1 MKLLLPYAHD
11 INGNLVHIDDA
22 QKGQKYTC
30 PNCGV
35 ELLLKISK
43 IPEGQKYHR
52 RNHFA
57 HKGNSDNHCSESF
70 LHKFFKERCVEFI
83 KEKISAQ
90 EELFLKWKCKKCRRQ
105 HELNLLGQVVDI
117 VPEYNL
123 DVCRPDIALLDK
135 NNKPIFVIEV
145 VVTHRPNPEVLKYYE
160 NHNVVCFLIKVNDFS
175 CCENIED
182 KLSHLDTDSMIYCIA
197 LPDKLRYSPESRSQL
212 DSSYIDLIRFL
223 EEKGNKTCKKCGGAL
238 KIATE
243 EGVWERPCLKCENS
257 DCDYMEKL
265 SDYECVIFPNMK

>member
-1 MKLLLPYAHD
+1 M
-11 INGNLVHIDDA
+11 
-22 QKGQKYTC
+22 
-30 PNCGV
+30 
-35 ELLLKISK
+35 
-43 IPEGQKYHR
+43 
-52 RNHFA
+52 
-57 HKGNSDNHCSESF
+57 
-70 LHKFFKERCVEFI
+70 
-83 KEKISAQ
+83 
-90 EELFLKWKCKKCRRQ
+90 
-105 HELNLLGQVVDI
+105 VDV

-175 CCENIED
+175 CCEKIED
-182 KLSHLDTDSMIYCIA
+182 KLSHLDTDSMILCIA
-197 LPDKLRYSPESRSQL
+197 SPDKLRYSPESRSQFN
-212 DSSYIDLIRFL
+212 SSNIELIRFL

-265 SDYECVIFPNMK
+265 SDYEYVIFPNMK